1 MGARVEAVVE
11 LVKDDYIVFSL
22 PAQQHAIA
30 FAAAGD
36 FNLSGPAQG
45 RRQFTPGQK
54 LSGVV
59 AALSSPENGVSK
71 GGSQKAYP
79 FDHSP

>member
-1 MGARVEAVVE
+1 VGARVDAVVE
-11 LVKDDYIVFSL
+11 LVKDDYLVVSL

-59 AALSSPENGVSK
+59 AALATPENGMYQ
-71 GGSQKAYP
+71 GSQKSLP
-79 FDHSP
+79 CQS